1 MKGACALRVGA
12 FSAFG
17 RKGRMARVTN
27 GRLIRP
33 SNLAE
38 RRLLLS
44 LGLVVLQVPRGT
56 NPYVIARRLERAAR
70 RDCEDLVLLR
80 DLVRRRLLPA
90 GRVVSS

>member
-1 MKGACALRVGA
+1 
-12 FSAFG
+12 
-17 RKGRMARVTN
+17 MARVTS

-44 LGLVVLQVPRGT
+44 LGMVVLRVPRGT

-70 RDCEDLVLLR
+70 RDSEDLVLLR
-80 DLVRRRLLPA
+80 ELVRCRLLSARTDPA
-90 GRVVSS
+90 S